1 MPRAVWSYNT
11 IVCRATNFRPFRLLF
26 GAEAVLPKEIK
37 HQSLRTTVEAPPCPT
52 EAEDKDLLESD
63 MLKAVTNLQ
72 KYQDEARSSRDP
84 KVKKREFNVGNLV
97 LL

>member
-1 MPRAVWSYNT
+1 
-11 IVCRATNFRPFRLLF
+11 
-26 GAEAVLPKEIK
+26 
-37 HQSLRTTVEAPPCPT
+37 VEAPPCPT

-72 KYQDEARSSRDP
+72 KYQDEARSSRDL